1 MGSEGRRVPSFI
13 ARIFAR
19 PCCSI
24 SSSSSSA
31 LHPSSSSS
39 LPLILG
45 VRERVLELACELP
58 ELGPEIEGRGVR
70 SALLVPDGGGIGLIS
85 KRSERTVWAEPK
97 VKEDKLE

>member
-19 PCCSI
+19 PCCAA

-39 LPLILG
+39 RTLVLG
-45 VRERVLELACELP
+45 VRERVLEPVCELP
-58 ELGPEIEGRGVR
+58 ELGPEMEGRGVG
-70 SALLVPDGGGIGLIS
+70 SALLVPDGGGTGLIS
-85 KRSERTVWAEPK
+85 RRSERTVCAEPK